1 MKQKTKFS
9 TKQTALCAIFLALI
23 IVGAFI
29 RVPIGTVPVTLQ
41 LFFVLLASQL
51 LTISATLFCV
61 LSYIALGLIGLPVFA
76 NGGGIGYVLQP
87 SFGYLIGFVFCGLL
101 VSYLSHKNKKQT
113 IKKLF
118 LINLIGCACIYLFA
132 LPFCWFLNAFY
143 FSNELKLWP
152 LIFSFYL
159 VFVPSDIIFCLLSAI
174 TAKRIKPF
182 LLN

>member
-1 MKQKTKFS
+1 MKINIKFS
-9 TKQTALCAIFLALI
+9 TKQTVLCAIFLALI

-29 RVPIGTVPVTLQ
+29 RVPIGMVPVTLQ
-41 LFFVLLASQL
+41 LFFVLLTSQIL
-51 LTISATLFCV
+51 STSATLFCL

-87 SFGYLIGFVFCGLL
+87 GFGYLIGFVFCGLL
-101 VSYLSHKNKKQT
+101 ISFLTHKNSKQT
-113 IKKLF
+113 IKKMF
-118 LINLIGCACIYLFA
+118 LINLIGCSCIYLFA
-132 LPFCWFLNAFY
+132 LPFSWFLNAFY

-159 VFVPSDIIFCLLSAI
+159 VFIPSDMIFCLLSAI

-182 LLN
+182 LAN